1 MQSQPARHPQR
12 WRTVEDLLECGYQR
26 SRVVMINECH
36 AGWFRCI
43 RTRRIGQRLLPMA
56 QRLGV
61 RHLAMEALS
70 APVVEEV
77 NASRRVLANAGAYL
91 HQPEMRAFVQSAL
104 DLGLTLIAYEANFEQ
119 EPAGLSER
127 EQHNWRE
134 LMQAR
139 NLIGAL
145 ARLPAEDRLL
155 VWCGNNHHSKAR
167 VPSASGEPDSLWE
180 LMGYH
185 FREQSGL
192 DPFVIDQGSTVLF
205 PGMPRRRAR
214 EQWLEEIA
222 PTLITM
228 GGTAGFLSNEA
239 PSCLAVAPG
248 NDAEVISLE
257 NEMEEWDPSEHQATG
272 DSLL

>member
-185 FREQSGL
+185 FREQGGL

>member
-12 WRTVEDLLECGYQR
+12 WRTVEDLLECSYQR

-70 APVVEEV
+70 APVVAEV

-139 NLIGAL
+139 NLIAAL

-155 VWCGNNHHSKAR
+155 VWCGNNHHTKAR

-257 NEMEEWDPSEHQATG
+257 NEMEEWDPSEHQAPG
-272 DSLL
+272 ASLL